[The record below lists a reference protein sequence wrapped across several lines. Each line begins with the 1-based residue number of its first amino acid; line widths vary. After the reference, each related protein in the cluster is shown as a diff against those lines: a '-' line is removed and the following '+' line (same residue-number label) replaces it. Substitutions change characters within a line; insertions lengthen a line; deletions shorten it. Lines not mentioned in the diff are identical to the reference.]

1 SELQKSQRIIL
12 HYDEQGYLT
21 RYDLK

>member
-1 SELQKSQRIIL
+1 LQKSQRIIL

>member
-1 SELQKSQRIIL
+1 ELQKSQRIIL